1 MTIVAA
7 IKQVMLEAGMPLTP
21 QEAYELIISKGLY
34 SFNAENPIH
43 IVRSQIRR
51 HCKGLEFPSSAPSK
65 HFQEHDDGKYFFLD
79 KPIRHKEYLKKTQK
93 LTDKSPAT
101 ISTIN
106 KQLKDLH
113 YSYHEAL
120 KAKVLSGLKSL
131 TPAAFELFS
140 RNLLDVYGFHDMK
153 VTQVSKDGGIDGFGK
168 LKVGLAEMNIAF
180 QCKKWNSNSIH
191 RPEIDKFRGAIQGEF
206 EQGIFFTTASF
217 ASGAKEV
224 SFKRGAVPIIL
235 IDGDGIVDLMIQKE
249 FGVQKESLP
258 VYSYALDLALTE
270 EE

>member
-1 MTIVAA
+1 MTIVEA
-7 IKQVMLEAGMPLTP
+7 IKQVMVEAGRPLAP
-21 QEAYELIISKGLY
+21 QEAYELISSKGLY
-34 SFNAENPIH
+34 AFNAENPIH

-51 HCKGLEFPSSAPSK
+51 HCKGLDFPSSAPNK
-65 HFQEHDDGKYFFLD
+65 HFQEHEDGKYYFLD
-79 KPIRHKEYLKKTQK
+79 KPLKNKVYTSKPQK
-93 LTDKSPAT
+93 PTEKIPVT

-106 KQLKDLH
+106 NQLKELH

-120 KAKVLSGLKSL
+120 KAKILNGLKSL
-131 TPAAFELFS
+131 TPSAFELFS
-140 RNLLDVYGFHDMK
+140 RNLLEVYGFHDMK
-153 VTQVSKDGGIDGFGK
+153 VTQISKDGGIDGFGK

-180 QCKKWNSNSIH
+180 QCKKWNTNSIH

-217 ASGAKEV
+217 ASGAKDV
-224 SFKRGAVPIIL
+224 SFKRGAVPVIL
-235 IDGDGIVDLMIQKE
+235 IDGEGIVELMIQKE

>member
-1 MTIVAA
+1 MTIVEA
-7 IKQVMLEAGMPLTP
+7 IKHVMSAAGKSLTP
-21 QEAYELIISKGLY
+21 QEAYELIVKNNLY
-34 SFNAENPIH
+34 SFNADNPSH

-51 HCKGLEFPSSAPSK
+51 HCKGLDFPSSAPTKFFEES
-65 HFQEHDDGKYFFLD
+65 EDGKYFFLE
-79 KPIRHKEYLKKTQK
+79 KPIRSKEKAAK
-93 LTDKSPAT
+93 LSK
-101 ISTIN
+101 ISEKPVANISIIN
-106 KQLKDLH
+106 KQLRDLH

-120 KAKVLSGLKSL
+120 KEKILKGLKGL
-131 TPAAFELFS
+131 TPSAFEFFS
-140 RNLLDVYGFHDMK
+140 RNLLEVYGFHDMK
-153 VTQVSKDGGIDGFGK
+153 VTQISKDGGIDGFGK

-180 QCKKWNSNSIH
+180 QCKKWATNSIH
-191 RPEIDKFRGAIQGEF
+191 RPEVDKFRGAIQGEF

-224 SFKRGAVPIIL
+224 SFKRGAVPVIL
-235 IDGDGIVDLMIQKE
+235 IDGEGIVDLMIQKE

>member
-1 MTIVAA
+1 MTIVGA
-7 IKQVMLEAGMPLTP
+7 IKQVMTEAGRSLTP
-21 QEAYELIISKGLY
+21 QEAYELIIAKGLY
-34 SFNAENPIH
+34 AFNAENPIH

-51 HCKGLEFPSSAPSK
+51 HCKGLDFPSSAPTK
-65 HFQEHDDGKYFFLD
+65 HFQEHEDGKYFFLD
-79 KPIRHKEYLKKTQK
+79 KTIKDKEHSNKELKSVEKHP
-93 LTDKSPAT
+93 LS

-106 KQLKDLH
+106 NQLKDLH

-120 KAKVLSGLKSL
+120 KSKILHGLKNL
-131 TPAAFELFS
+131 TPTAFELFS
-140 RNLLDVYGFHDMK
+140 RNLLEVYGFHDMK
-153 VTQVSKDGGIDGFGK
+153 VTQISKDGGIDGFGK

-180 QCKKWNSNSIH
+180 QCKKWNTNSIH

-206 EQGIFFTTASF
+206 EQGIFFTTANF
-217 ASGAKEV
+217 ASGAKDV
-224 SFKRGAVPIIL
+224 SFKRGAVPVIL
-235 IDGDGIVDLMIQKE
+235 IDGEGIVELMIQKE